1 MKHKLQSSANDCS
14 GARSINATPT
24 METQQS
30 GQEPSP
36 SIEAARQRSTYL
48 GVCELLFVRLDLHI
62 HAGPHTDANKAAVH
76 TRVDQTQTR
85 GDRSCLGIESKCRTS
100 RRAWSS
106 FISTT
111 CTHTHAFSSN
121 ADENRTE
128 VAHRGSH
135 TSDKGRRTRKAARAL
150 ILTRIQSHTS
160 AALAFCSAAICA
172 ATACTRHQF
181 SGPHKDRDGSAG

>member
-1 MKHKLQSSANDCS
+1 MTVVGRDQSTRRRRWRHSKAVRSPARPSKLLDREAHTLASASCFLY
-14 GARSINATPT
+14 ASIYTY
-24 METQQS
+24 TQVLTQ
-30 GQEPSP
+30 
-36 SIEAARQRSTYL
+36 
-48 GVCELLFVRLDLHI
+48 
-62 HAGPHTDANKAAVH
+62 K
-76 TRVDQTQTR
+76 QTR
-85 GDRSCLGIESKCRTS
+85 PLSTHVSTTRKNSDRSCLGIESTCRTS
-100 RRAWSS
+100 RSAWSS

-111 CTHTHAFSSN
+111 CTHTRAFSSN